1 MSSREGKTEAPTPK
15 KKQDAKKKGT
25 VSKSADL
32 GPWLSLLIATYFVP
46 WLIVSVG
53 RGLVDLMASLG
64 DLAQR
69 PDPTAVPQV
78 LGQALRAGFT
88 AALPFLLA
96 LMLLAVTTTMAQT
109 GLVLSLHP
117 LKPDFRRIDPIKGTK
132 RLLSAKSLWETG
144 KQIVKAV
151 VIAWLAWPYVL
162 AVHEHL
168 IGSGRMALR
177 PAVSVLS
184 ADLVAMARK
193 IAWAGVTIGLVDYV
207 YQRRSK
213 LRDLRMTKQE
223 VRDEMRMM
231 EGDPMVKSRIRSLQM
246 ALGRNRMM
254 SAVAEASVVVTNPTH
269 IAVAIA
275 YDPAKGAA
283 PRVVAIGTDATA
295 ARIREK
301 AMEAR
306 VPIVEA
312 KPLARALWRSCE
324 LGDEIPVVLYEA
336 VAKVLAFVR
345 RLRSTMLPASATPL
359 PNSYRVSQQVLDAV
373 PDRQRGRRRGPARR
387 AAA

>member
-1 MSSREGKTEAPTPK
+1 MSQREGKTEAPTPK

-25 VSKSADL
+25 VAKSADL
-32 GPWLSLLIATYFVP
+32 GPWLGLLIATYFVP
-46 WLIVSVG
+46 WLVVSVG
-53 RGLVDLMASLG
+53 RGLVELMSSLG

-69 PDPTAVPQV
+69 PDPSAVPQV
-78 LGQALRAGFT
+78 LGQALRGGFT

-117 LKPDFRRIDPIKGTK
+117 LKPDFRRLDPIKGTK

-144 KQIVKAV
+144 KQIVKAAI
-151 VIAWLAWPYVL
+151 IAWFAWPYVL

-168 IGSGRMALR
+168 VSSGRMALG
-177 PAVSVLS
+177 PALSVIGH
-184 ADLVAMARK
+184 DLVGMARK
-193 IAWAGVTIGLVDYV
+193 IAWAAVVIGLVDYV

-223 VRDEMRMM
+223 VRDEMKML
-231 EGDPMVKSRIRSLQM
+231 EGDPLVKSRIRSLQM

-254 SAVAEASVVVTNPTH
+254 SAVSTASVVVTNPTH

-275 YDPAKGAA
+275 YDPTKGGA
-283 PRVVAIGTDATA
+283 PRVVAIGTDALA

-301 AMEAR
+301 AIEAR
-306 VPIVEA
+306 VPIIEA

-359 PNSYRVSQQVLDAV
+359 PNTYRVAQQVLDAV
-373 PDRQRGRRRGPARR
+373 PDRQRGRRRGGARR
-387 AAA
+387 LAA

>member
-1 MSSREGKTEAPTPK
+1 
-15 KKQDAKKKGT
+15 
-25 VSKSADL
+25 
-32 GPWLSLLIATYFVP
+32 
-46 WLIVSVG
+46 
-53 RGLVDLMASLG
+53 
-64 DLAQR
+64 
-69 PDPTAVPQV
+69 
-78 LGQALRAGFT
+78 
-88 AALPFLLA
+88 
-96 LMLLAVTTTMAQT
+96 MAQT

-151 VIAWLAWPYVL
+151 LIAWLAWPYVL

-231 EGDPMVKSRIRSLQM
+231 EGDPMVKAKLRQIRQERSRR
-246 ALGRNRMM
+246 RMM
-254 SAVAEASVVVTNPTH
+254 SAVPKADVVITNPTH
-269 IAVAIA
+269 YAVALK
-275 YDPAKGAA
+275 YDRDAMEAPMVVAKG
-283 PRVVAIGTDATA
+283 TDRIAL
-295 ARIREK
+295 RIREIATENK
-301 AMEAR
+301 
-306 VPIVEA
+306 VPIVENP
-312 KPLARALWRSCE
+312 PLARALHATVEVDRAIE
-324 LGDEIPVVLYEA
+324 PEHYKA
-336 VAKVLAFVR
+336 VAEIISYVW
-345 RLRSTMLPASATPL
+345 RLKSG
-359 PNSYRVSQQVLDAV
+359 N
-373 PDRQRGRRRGPARR
+373 QRPRPQ
-387 AAA
+387 

>member
-1 MSSREGKTEAPTPK
+1 MSQRDGKTEAPTPK

-25 VSKSADL
+25 VAKSSDL
-32 GPWLSLLIATYFVP
+32 GPWLSLLIATYFLP
-46 WLIVSVG
+46 WMIVSVG
-53 RGLVDLMASLG
+53 RGLVDTMTSLR
-64 DLAQR
+64 DLADH
-69 PDPTAVPQV
+69 PDPTVIPQV
-78 LGQALRAGFT
+78 LGVALRSGFV

-96 LMLLAVTTTMAQT
+96 MALLAIVTTMAQT

-151 VIAWLAWPYVL
+151 VIVWVSWPFVL
-162 AVHEHL
+162 DVHEHL
-168 IGSGRMALR
+168 VRSGRMALG
-177 PAVSVLS
+177 PAVNVLAS
-184 ADLVAMARK
+184 DLLGMARR
-193 IAWAGVTIGLVDYV
+193 IAWVAVGIGLIDYV
-207 YQRRSK
+207 YQRRSN

-231 EGDPMVKSRIRSLQM
+231 EGDPHVKGRIRSLQM
-246 ALGRNRMM
+246 AMSRSRMM
-254 SAVAEASVVVTNPTH
+254 SAVAGASVVVTNPTH

-275 YDPAKGAA
+275 YDPSAGGA
-283 PRVVAIGTDATA
+283 PRIVAIGTDALA

-301 AMEAR
+301 AIEAR

-359 PNSYRVSQQVLDAV
+359 PSTYHVAQHVLDAV
-373 PDRQRGRRRGPARR
+373 PERQRGRRQTRR
-387 AAA
+387 PVAA